1 MLLHEAIKLKTFFD
15 NEGGINLYD
24 DKQVERL
31 IKYMEDDEHER
42 KATKETEN
50 NSRYDNK

>member
-1 MLLHEAIKLKTFFD
+1 MLLYKAIKLKTFFES
-15 NEGGINLYD
+15 EGGINLED
-24 DKQVERL
+24 NTQLERL